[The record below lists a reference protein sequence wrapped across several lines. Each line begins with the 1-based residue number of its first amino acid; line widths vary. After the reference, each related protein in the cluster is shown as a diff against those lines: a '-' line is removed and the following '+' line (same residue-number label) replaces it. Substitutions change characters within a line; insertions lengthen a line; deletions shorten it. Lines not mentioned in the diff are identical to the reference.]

1 MEFEVLFYTDN
12 NERNPVQ
19 EFLDRLKITNRALWQ
34 QAVKGIEKLRHRE
47 YHREPLSKY
56 LEPRLWELRI
66 RARTDIVRIFYTF
79 AKGQIIV
86 LLHIFIKKQKKT
98 PTSELEMA
106 RKRLKIIKAKEM
118 N

>member
-1 MEFEVLFYTDN
+1 MEFEIVFYIDN
-12 NERNPVQ
+12 NGRNPIQ
-19 EFLDRLKITNRALWQ
+19 EFLDRLKITNRSLWQ
-34 QAVKGIEKLRHRE
+34 QAVKGVEKLRHRE

-66 RARTDIVRIFYTF
+66 RAGTDIVRIFYTF

-86 LLHIFIKKQKKT
+86 LLHIFIKKQQKT
-98 PTSELEMA
+98 PIGELEMA
-106 RKRLKIIKAKEM
+106 RKRLKIIKAREM